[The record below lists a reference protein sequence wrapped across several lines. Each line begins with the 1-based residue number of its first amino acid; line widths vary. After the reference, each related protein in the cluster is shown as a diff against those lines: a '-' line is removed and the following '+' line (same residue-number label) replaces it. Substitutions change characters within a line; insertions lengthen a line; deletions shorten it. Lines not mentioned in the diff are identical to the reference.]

1 VDVLP
6 VQLAKFLP
14 YVDRINE
21 EVTLLRG
28 WRKDNNRLEKEV
40 AKKEALRKARPG
52 DCHRGSGHQGFD
64 RAVDK

>member
-1 VDVLP
+1 VLP

-14 YVDRINE
+14 YVDRIKE

-40 AKKEALRKARPG
+40 AKKEALRKAAREIAIEEAAT
-52 DCHRGSGHQGFD
+52 
-64 RAVDK
+64 RALTGQ